1 MHEIVLVSINIIAG
15 VSTNAAF
22 RVKRP
27 VVNLNCGGEE
37 MTRTRLKRWRLCRDA
52 TALKGDRDG
61 IHNDKK
67 AIMPRRLGY
76 RRLCPCRRAADAH
89 VAGISISPED
99 VRVHRVIAMN
109 LNARKDL
116 DVIEDDVN
124 GRMIRGD
131 EAQVEWK
138 LIDVSGDIAADRSS
152 PTR

>member
-1 MHEIVLVSINIIAG
+1 
-15 VSTNAAF
+15 
-22 RVKRP
+22 
-27 VVNLNCGGEE
+27 

-61 IHNDKK
+61 IHNNKK

-89 VAGISISPED
+89 VAGISISTED

-109 LNARKDL
+109 LNACKDL

-124 GRMIRGD
+124 GCC
-131 EAQVEWK
+131 
-138 LIDVSGDIAADRSS
+138 
-152 PTR
+152 